1 MLSKSVCWSQLQS
14 ITKGP
19 RLKGLLTQERYGVY
33 YIAITIA
40 ITEIIFPLE
49 FRANLKAKIIL
60 GFIVSVIPDGGI
72 KVFSQSKTVI

>member
-1 MLSKSVCWSQLQS
+1 MLSKSVCWSQLQF
-14 ITKGP
+14 ITKVTKQ
-19 RLKGLLTQERYGVY
+19 KGFLTQVRYDVY

-40 ITEIIFPLE
+40 ITEIIFPLK

-60 GFIVSVIPDGGI
+60 GFIVTVIPDGGI